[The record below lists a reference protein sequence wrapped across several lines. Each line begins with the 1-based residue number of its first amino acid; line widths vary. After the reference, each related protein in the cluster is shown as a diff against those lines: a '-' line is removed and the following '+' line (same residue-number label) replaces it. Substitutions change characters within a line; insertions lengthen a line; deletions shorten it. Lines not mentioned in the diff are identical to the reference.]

1 MVMNQTKRILIV
13 VVVLFVIIG
22 VILMVDFLQRQNAAS
37 QLPADMPPGSIP
49 IYINSEFIAS
59 FVPEDLNQLDVVSFT
74 DDEEGKTQEGY
85 LLRDVILLYIDDS
98 NLAVDTELTVSSS
111 SREKVKSLSWGEI
124 DNLENMVMF
133 DISGRGTLKLVSKIP
148 GFDIR
153 DAWIQDVDKI
163 EITIP

>member
-1 MVMNQTKRILIV
+1 MNQTKRIFIV

-49 IYINSEFIAS
+49 IYINREFIAS

-85 LLRDVILLYIDDS
+85 LLRDVILLRWAMILAAFPIL
-98 NLAVDTELTVSSS
+98 NLLNNRKFVRRRL
-111 SREKVKSLSWGEI
+111 I
-124 DNLENMVMF
+124 
-133 DISGRGTLKLVSKIP
+133 
-148 GFDIR
+148 
-153 DAWIQDVDKI
+153 
-163 EITIP
+163 